1 MARQHRDHEVSPPEN
16 GGGTT
21 PPQASPLVVND
32 AAAKLQNVQDDVL
45 TRQRQERARLAAQD
59 QHYVRRSY
67 LRAVDPVIV
76 RYRRLL
82 RATA

>member
-1 MARQHRDHEVSPPEN
+1 MTHHSTEEGRRPLRP
-16 GGGTT
+16 
-21 PPQASPLVVND
+21 SPLVVND

-59 QHYVRRSY
+59 EQYVRRSY
-67 LRAVDPVIV
+67 LRVVDPVIV

-82 RATA
+82 REAA

>member
-1 MARQHRDHEVSPPEN
+1 MTPPDN

-21 PPQASPLVVND
+21 PPQTSPLMNG
-32 AAAKLQNVQDDVL
+32 AAAKPQNVQQECPTGD
-45 TRQRQERARLAAQD
+45 RQERARLAANDEQ
-59 QHYVRRSY
+59 YVRRSY

-82 RATA
+82 REAA